1 MRDFCGEIIM
11 PLIEWNDVFTV
22 NIAQMDEEH
31 KKFIELINEFH
42 KALSESKIQE
52 KLTGLLDG
60 LVNYAETHFASEE
73 RLLEKYNCAE
83 LEKQRQE
90 HAVFMATMIE
100 LRKKYSMGHMVSAI
114 DIMNF
119 LKSWLIDHIMYED
132 KKYSDYIKQTA
143 NQEEK

>member
-1 MRDFCGEIIM
+1 M
-11 PLIEWNDVFTV
+11 PLIEWNDVFMV

-31 KKFIELINEFH
+31 KKFIELINDFH
-42 KALSESKIQE
+42 KALSESRIQE

-60 LVNYAETHFASEE
+60 LVKYAETHFSSEE
-73 RLLEKYNCAE
+73 KLLEQYKCEE
-83 LEKQRQE
+83 LEKQREE
-90 HAVFMATMIE
+90 HAVFMATMVE

-132 KKYSDYIKQTA
+132 KKYSDYIKQISK
-143 NQEEK
+143 QEEQ